1 MVLDRWDNRRI
12 GASVPRFTER
22 AGKCERVVVVGTP
35 RYRTKCEN
43 NEPMGGYVVAAE
55 GDLIGKRMIGSEA
68 GK

>member
-1 MVLDRWDNRRI
+1 
-12 GASVPRFTER
+12 
-22 AGKCERVVVVGTP
+22 VVVVGTP